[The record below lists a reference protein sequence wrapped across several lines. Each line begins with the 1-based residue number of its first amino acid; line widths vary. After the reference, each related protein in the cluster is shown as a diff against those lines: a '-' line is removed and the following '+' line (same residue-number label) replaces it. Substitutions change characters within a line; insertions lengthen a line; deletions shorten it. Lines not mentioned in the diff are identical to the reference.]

1 MENNMEQKNTVESA
15 GVEVKVG
22 KKENANMMMFVYGFA
37 GFIGI
42 FALIFALYGVV
53 RVYAQGA
60 TDGATKVVST
70 VLRLPLAKV
79 DGHVIRYS
87 EYLSDL
93 KAIHT
98 LNDYEK
104 ENGGLTVALDDTQM
118 SDQVVWRL
126 VNNIIVSDL
135 GKAYGIT
142 VAKEDVE
149 TLKNQMTDQFE
160 SVQAA
165 EEELMKRYGWTMEVY
180 EKKVI
185 KPFVLQNKIAE
196 KLELD
201 QTLREDVYKRAEKVL
216 GEILGGANFEEMAQK
231 YGEDGTAESG
241 GDLGWF
247 GKGDMVPQFET
258 AVFALEKGEVSK
270 ELVETPFGYH
280 VIRLDDMT
288 TEKEKDAETGKT
300 VSVEKV
306 SARHIVFLFPS
317 LESALDKAIKN
328 VQIGWYVKKIHNP
341 LNEIE

>member
-1 MENNMEQKNTVESA
+1 MEQKNTVESPS
-15 GVEVKVG
+15 VNVKVE
-22 KKENANMMMFVYGFA
+22 KKENSNTMMFVYGFA
-37 GFIGI
+37 GFLGVI
-42 FALIFALYGVV
+42 ALIFALYGAV

-98 LNDYEK
+98 LNEYEK
-104 ENGGLTVALDDTQM
+104 ENGGMTVTLDDTQM

-126 VNNIIVSDL
+126 INNIIVSDL
-135 GKAYGIT
+135 GKAYEIT
-142 VAKEDVE
+142 VSNEDVE
-149 TLKNQMTDQFE
+149 TLKTQMTEQFE
-160 SVQAA
+160 SVQMA
-165 EEELMKRYGWTMEVY
+165 EEELMKRYGWTMDVY

-201 QTLREDVYKRAEKVL
+201 QSLREDVYKRAEKVL
-216 GEILGGANFEEMAQK
+216 NEILGGANFEEMAQK
-231 YGEDGTAESG
+231 YGEDGTAETG

-258 AVFALEKGEVSK
+258 AIFALEKGEISK
-270 ELVETPFGYH
+270 ELIETPFGYH
-280 VIRLDDMT
+280 IIRLDDTT

-306 SARHIVFLFPS
+306 SAKHIVFLFPS

-341 LNEIE
+341 LNEIEQ